1 MALIYHGT
9 AWIIVSN
16 NFIPPQSEAA
26 PLSHMDIFTQPDI
39 RPERLKIALICN
51 LSHESA
57 QLHAG
62 FLAVG
67 PAFPVMPVKSALD
80 SFYVPGPFDQ
90 VFESLVIEPVSAM
103 EVGKE

>member
-1 MALIYHGT
+1 
-9 AWIIVSN
+9 
-16 NFIPPQSEAA
+16 
-26 PLSHMDIFTQPDI
+26 MDIFTQPDI

-90 VFESLVIEPVSAM
+90 VFEFPVIEPVSAV